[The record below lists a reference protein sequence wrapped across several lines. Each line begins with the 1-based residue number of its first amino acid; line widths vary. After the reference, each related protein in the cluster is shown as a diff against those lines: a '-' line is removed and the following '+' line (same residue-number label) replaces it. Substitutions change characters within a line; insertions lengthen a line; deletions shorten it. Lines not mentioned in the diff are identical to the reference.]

1 MSGAVA
7 IVTTYLAI
15 AAGGAV
21 GGALRYLLGSLVD
34 RRHTGRFPW
43 GTLLV
48 NISGALVAGA
58 LAAAF
63 AQAGTLNTTASAA
76 LLIGVCGSYTTV
88 SSFSL
93 QALTLM
99 QSGHAGRAALYV
111 LLSVTGCLLAVAAG
125 HGLALSL
132 VTTGVTA

>member
-1 MSGAVA
+1 MTS
-7 IVTTYLAI
+7 YLAI
-15 AAGGAV
+15 ALGGAL

-34 RRHTGRFPW
+34 RRHAGHFPW

-48 NISGALVAGA
+48 NTSGALIAGA

-63 AQAGTLNTTASAA
+63 AHFGLLGSTAAAA
-76 LLIGVCGSYTTV
+76 LLIGACGSYTTV

-99 QSGHAGRAALYV
+99 QSGHAGRATLYV
-111 LLSVTGCLLAVAAG
+111 LLSVAGCLLAAAAG
-125 HGLALSL
+125 YGLVLSL
-132 VTTGVTA
+132 LATGAPA